1 MTKRPATLSTIGLLV
16 GLSGGATLAGEA
28 LGARALRPLLGSTAL
43 AQTGTLVGILGALGL
58 GAWWSGGQR
67 RFSARVVLVGAHAGL
82 ALVAV
87 LGAFVPSLVTASFAR
102 ALVALSSGAPVAGDV
117 ARLALAVAL
126 TAAPGFFAG
135 AVYPAAVS
143 LLRRGAGPGTAWVGA
158 TSSLGAAF
166 AALAT
171 TFALGPVLG
180 VSRTLLAAAGLYA
193 LLAAAAS
200 RFEDVPPAAAAAPV
214 APVERAALATL
225 CLLGVASTAWQVLVA
240 RVGAL
245 SFGPSA
251 FTFAAAL
258 AGHVTALAAGELA
271 ALPYV
276 TRCTRD
282 DARRALGGVTFA
294 ASVAAALAVPL
305 LRGLPSFAERT
316 LADGAPAQLTL
327 WATAYAA
334 CVVAALPVAGFVG
347 AGLALAARS
356 FEGDD
361 ATANGRT
368 LAASATGNVLGAALV
383 TFAAMPALG
392 VLGAALAVAV
402 TLGLATAL
410 ARSRTAAAVALAAAG
425 LMTLRARA
433 HDDPAAML
441 RGPFLYA
448 GSQHVELGRVAHRR
462 DGPEATVAVR
472 RDDEGNVLLQ
482 INGKVDA
489 TSLGDAVTQTLVGM
503 IPVAMARDPRDVL
516 VVGLGSGMT
525 VDAARSVP
533 GVRSVETAELL
544 DDVIDAARGPF
555 ARANHRALEDRRVRV
570 LRADAAQYLRGTT
583 RTYDAIVSEP
593 SNPWVAGMS
602 DLFTRESFEAA
613 RARLRDGGAFGAWFH
628 AYGTSAAVV
637 SSITA
642 TFRAVFPRS
651 TLVELSPGS
660 DYLLVGLKGEGPF
673 DLDAFLA
680 RTDDPTL
687 ARMLAAAG
695 VPDRA
700 SLLARFLAGRNG
712 VAAVAGGAPVL
723 RASDLTLEFLAPSLL
738 YRDATGEV
746 FTLLARIDDLPLAGL
761 GVDAS
766 PHGTW
771 LRLLDASEPQ
781 REAVTHARNLVL
793 ASRQGELARAL
804 QEGELAV
811 GLAPRD
817 ATLRALVARLYLTR
831 AATRARTDPGAAE
844 QDLTAVL
851 ELDPPPAERIR
862 ALVRLGDLALR
873 RRDGQRALTRYSDAL
888 ARAEAIGEPAPEI
901 RARRAEALAVLGAPT
916 QAAEEL
922 QRSQRR

>member
-1 MTKRPATLSTIGLLV
+1 MRRTTPLSVGILM

-43 AQTGTLVGILGALGL
+43 AQTGTLVGVLGALGL
-58 GAWWSGGQR
+58 GAWWAGRQR
-67 RFSARVVLVGAHAGL
+67 RWGFRAVLVGAHAGL
-82 ALVAV
+82 ALVAL
-87 LGAFVPSLVTASFAR
+87 LGALAPRVLTDPFAR
-102 ALVALSSGAPVAGDV
+102 ALVALSLRAPAAGDV
-117 ARLALAVAL
+117 ARLVLAVAL
-126 TAAPGFFAG
+126 TAAPGFLAG
-135 AVYPAAVS
+135 ASYPAAVS
-143 LLRRGAGPGTAWVGA
+143 LLRRGAGPGTALVGA
-158 TSSLGAAF
+158 TSSLGAAL

-171 TFALGPVLG
+171 TFAFGPTLG
-180 VSRTLLAAAGLYA
+180 VSRTLLAAAGIYA

-200 RFEDVPPAAAAAPV
+200 FFEDTPRAPVGLTPAAPV
-214 APVERAALATL
+214 DRSALATL
-225 CLLGVASTAWQVLVA
+225 CLLGAASTAWQVLVA

-251 FTFAAAL
+251 FTFATAL
-258 AGHVTALAAGELA
+258 AGHVTALAFGELL

-276 TRCTRD
+276 TRCSREA
-282 DARRALGGVTFA
+282 ARRALGGVTFA
-294 ASVAAALAVPL
+294 AALAAALAAPL
-305 LRGLPSFAERT
+305 LRALPSFAERT
-316 LADGAPAQLTL
+316 LADGAPALLTL
-327 WATAYAA
+327 WATAYVA
-334 CVVAALPVAGFVG
+334 CVAAALPVAGFVG

-361 ATANGRT
+361 AAANGRT
-368 LAASATGNVLGAALV
+368 LAASATGNVFGAALV

-392 VLGAALAVAV
+392 VVGASLAVAA
-402 TLGLATAL
+402 TLALATAL
-410 ARSRTAAAVALAAAG
+410 ARSRAASAVALAAVALA
-425 LMTLRARA
+425 TLRARA

-448 GSQHVELGRVAHRR
+448 GSQHVELGRVAWRR

-533 GVRSVETAELL
+533 GVRSVEAAELL
-544 DDVIDAARGPF
+544 GDVIDAARGPF
-555 ARANHRALEDRRVRV
+555 SRANHRALEGRRVRV
-570 LRADAAQYLRGTT
+570 VRADAAQYLRGTT

-613 RARLRDGGAFGAWFH
+613 RDRLREGGAFGAWFH

-637 SSITA
+637 SSIAA

-651 TLVELSPGS
+651 TVVELSPGN
-660 DYLLVGLKGEGPF
+660 DYLLVGLKGNTPL
-673 DLDAFLA
+673 DLDAFLT

-695 VPDRA
+695 VPDRP
-700 SLLARFLAGRNG
+700 SLLARFLSGRGG
-712 VAAVAGGAPVL
+712 VAALAGDAPVL
-723 RASDLTLEFLAPSLL
+723 RASDLTLEFHAPSLL
-738 YRDATGEV
+738 YRDATSEV
-746 FTLLARIDDLPLAGL
+746 FALLARIDDLPLAGL

-766 PHGTW
+766 PGGTW
-771 LRLLDASEPQ
+771 LRLLDASEPH
-781 REAVTHARNLVL
+781 REAVAHARNLVL
-793 ASRQGELARAL
+793 ASRRGDLRLAL

-817 ATLRALVARLYLTR
+817 ASLRAMVARLYLTR
-831 AATRARTDPGAAE
+831 ADVRLRGDPGAAE

-851 ELDPPPAERIR
+851 ELDPPAAERIR

-873 RRDGQRALTRYSDAL
+873 RRDGRRALTRYSEAIV
-888 ARAEAIGEPAPEI
+888 RAEEMGEAAPEL
-901 RARRAEALAVLGAPT
+901 RVRRAQALTVLGAPA

-922 QRSQRR
+922 ERARRR